1 MMVVFRHPFFRE
13 ETLRHGPLHLDDRV
27 LRLVRHE
34 EADFRFVC
42 RYRRLAVLAATNF
55 PPEHWTR
62 ERITRV
68 LQVYGQVCC
77 VDKECLETVGDHPP
91 DHDYGADIADYSAV
105 CVLLLLDNERIVKP
119 SMVVRNLDGGLAGI
133 AKVCVVKFW
142 AHPDGAPL
150 PTSTTSSTGVTT
162 AMMYSLN
169 FSLPDR
175 LSWLYRKLNS
185 TP

>member
-1 MMVVFRHPFFRE
+1 M
-13 ETLRHGPLHLDDRV
+13 
-27 LRLVRHE
+27 
-34 EADFRFVC
+34 
-42 RYRRLAVLAATNF
+42 
-55 PPEHWTR
+55 
-62 ERITRV
+62 
-68 LQVYGQVCC
+68 CC

-91 DHDYGADIADYSAV
+91 DHDYGADIADYSV
-105 CVLLLLDNERIVKP
+105 VRVLLLLDNERIVKM